1 MGAAGQSCPGRP
13 ACFGHGALPGR
24 SAFGKEDRVM
34 ATKNQSKVT
43 VVDLAKQ
50 LIAGTT
56 KHLGNGTKVML
67 SGGSFTAVE
76 ITSKLNQLVTL
87 RTDVDT
93 AKAQTKAKLA
103 AEKADM
109 PALRNLMGALVTFV
123 KAAYGNAPDVLADFW
138 IHPKARTPL
147 TVEAKVAAAAKRKAT
162 RAARKTMGS
171 KQKKGVKGDVTGITV
186 TPITA
191 TKPIVV
197 TPASPTAGATSSGTT
212 AAPTPHAT

>member
-1 MGAAGQSCPGRP
+1 
-13 ACFGHGALPGR
+13 
-24 SAFGKEDRVM
+24 M
-34 ATKNQSKVT
+34 ATKNQSKAT

-109 PALRNLMGALVTFV
+109 PALRTLMGALVTFV
-123 KAAYGNAPDVLADFW
+123 KAAYGNAPDVLADFG

-162 RAARKTMGS
+162 RAARKTLGS
-171 KQKKGVKGDVTGITV
+171 KQKKGVKGDVRHHRDDGTNHGVDAEPEHRCDEHRRDPSPT
-186 TPITA
+186 T
-191 TKPIVV
+191 
-197 TPASPTAGATSSGTT
+197 SPTARAPPRRADGRKDGSSTPNAT
-212 AAPTPHAT
+212 